1 MPKYNNPRRTWKYTN
16 DFKVNVVQLSFTAD
30 ITIKAVAEKFDIHPF
45 MLSRWRKEYREGI
58 IVADKRKK
66 IMGQSLTKKALTKEK
81 NLERENKQLK
91 EELYVLK
98 KWQRF
103 LAEEHQGV
111 IDSSK
116 NSEQK
121 LMCSFYYAYLA
132 FLKVVIMIGE
142 SVSPVLVKLKIVN

>member
-1 MPKYNNPRRTWKYTN
+1 MPKYNNPRRTWKYSN
-16 DFKVNVVQLSFTAD
+16 DFKVNAVQLSFVVGV
-30 ITIKAVAEKFDIHPF
+30 TIKTVAEKLDIHPF

-66 IMGQSLTKKALTKEK
+66 VAGQSKAKKQLTKEQK
-81 NLERENKQLK
+81 LEHENKQLK

-103 LAEEHQGV
+103 LAEEHQAN

-116 NSEQK
+116 SSE
-121 LMCSFYYAYLA
+121 
-132 FLKVVIMIGE
+132 
-142 SVSPVLVKLKIVN
+142 PT